1 MKKRL
6 LLIFGFLFCLT
17 GSVVAQNKTIRGK
30 VTATDDGSAM
40 PGVVVQVKGT
50 NVATQ
55 TDANGDYTVSASS
68 DQTLVFSFVGFDSV
82 EETVGSRSV
91 INVSLETD
99 QKLLDEVIVTGVAGA
114 TSRKKLTVSVVKVGS
129 DKLSIVPATSAAG
142 ALVGKVAGL
151 QTSQQGGSPGAATDL
166 LLRGDNNLNGSSAP
180 LLLVDGIILT
190 GSLADL
196 NVDDIESIEVVK
208 GAAAAALYGSRAG
221 NGVISVT
228 TKRGTSTHLNKTDVV
243 VRNEIGAQQLAKYME
258 TAESHLYAMAPDW
271 QTAQGRYTKYAGVT
285 FPADYSGTG
294 FDPRISGSRAL
305 DPDGYMDNPYGVYRD
320 QQKEF
325 FRTGTNLT
333 NFISVANRS
342 EKSNIY
348 LSFENNI
355 QQGVVKMTDGYKRQ
369 NFRINVDQQIAK
381 WLRFSASNTFVNKTS
396 STPAQSDGLFYN
408 IARLEKDVDLF
419 AANPDGQPYYLRYNH
434 FNEETTN
441 PLYQLYKRKTQ
452 DDSRRWLASFAAN
465 VRLTSWADVDITHTI
480 ENLNRIRST
489 IFPQDYWTRSGGP
502 IENNY
507 MSYNNGSISNNKD
520 ESKTNNSQFTLNLSQ
535 KFGDLSTRG
544 KLSYLYENRHQEGN
558 YIFGSQFVVSGIE
571 NFNNIK
577 PENLTGATSYKEDER
592 AQNYFV
598 ILGLDWKDKYLFDGM
613 FRRDGSSLFGPEA
626 RWNSYYRVSGA
637 YRISEDV
644 AINGIDELKIRA
656 AHGTAGI
663 RPGFNWQYEVYSLGS
678 GNASASQAGNRFLKP
693 STTEETEIGLNVEF
707 LKRFQFEATYAMST
721 TYDQFLNVPLVGF
734 LNDGFSSRWENA
746 GTVKSNTF
754 EFTLGAN
761 WYKKKD
767 FTWNTNITFSK
778 IRQKITELPIA
789 PFTTSGQT
797 LNGDQDKLFY
807 IREGELYGSIY
818 GYRMLK
824 SLEEMAQQ
832 LPADKS
838 ISDYEINSDGYVV
851 PKGSQGTAQE
861 MPVKK
866 LNADGTPWMG
876 VIGNGTPDFLAG
888 ISNTVT
894 WKNFQFYL
902 LLDWKQGGDVYNG
915 KDQRLAFNNVSKR
928 QDMTGVPDNL
938 KKVAGY
944 VGSNTGFYDANNG
957 NAYWVEDGTYLKV
970 REVALGYSLPS
981 QWVKGFAKGIT
992 ARVVGRNLLTFTNY
1006 SGYDPEVGSLR
1017 FPIDGIYANPLY
1029 RNYAFSLTLNF

>member
-6 LLIFGFLFCLT
+6 LLIFGFLFCMT
-17 GSVVAQNKTIRGK
+17 ASVVAQNKAIRGK

-55 TDANGDYTVSASS
+55 TDGNGDYTINASS
-68 DQTLVFSFVGFDSV
+68 DQTLVFSFVGFDSA
-82 EETVGSRSV
+82 EEVVGTRSV
-91 INVSLETD
+91 INVQLRTD

-129 DKLSIVPATSAAG
+129 DKLTIVPATSAAG

-151 QTSQQGGSPGAATDL
+151 QTSQRGGQPGAATDM
-166 LLRGDNNLNGSSAP
+166 LLRGDNNLNGSAAP

-221 NGVISVT
+221 NGVIAVT
-228 TKRGTSTHLNKTDVV
+228 TKRGANVGLNKTDIV
-243 VRNEIGAQQLAKYME
+243 VRNEIGAQRLANYLE
-258 TAESHLYAMAPDW
+258 TAESHLYAMASDW
-271 QTAQGRYTKYAGVT
+271 QSAQGKYTKYAGVT
-285 FPADYSGTG
+285 YPANYSGTG
-294 FDPRISGSRAL
+294 FDPGIVGSRSL

-320 QQKEF
+320 QQREF

-333 NFISVANRS
+333 NFVSVANRS
-342 EKSNIY
+342 EKTNIY
-348 LSFENNI
+348 ISFENNM
-355 QQGVVKMTDGYKRQ
+355 QQGVVKLTDGYNRQ
-369 NFRINVDQQIAK
+369 NFRINLDQQVSK
-381 WLRFSASNTFVNKTS
+381 WLRFSASNTFINRTS
-396 STPAQSDGLFYN
+396 STPSQSDGLFYN
-408 IARLEKDVDLF
+408 IARLEKDVDLY
-419 AANPDGQPYYLRYNH
+419 APNPDGQPYYLRYNH
-434 FNEETTN
+434 FNDETTN
-441 PLYQLYKRKTQ
+441 PLYLLYKRKVKNT
-452 DDSRRWLASFAAN
+452 SRRWLANYGAN
-465 VRLTSWADVDITHTI
+465 VRLTSWADIDVTHTI
-480 ENLNRIRST
+480 ENNNGFSST

-502 IENNY
+502 IENKY
-507 MSYNNGSISNNKD
+507 MSYSNGSIANTKT

-535 KFGDLSTRG
+535 KFGDLSTRA
-544 KLSYLYENRHQEGN
+544 KLSYLYENRHYEEN
-558 YIFGSQFVVSGIE
+558 YVFGSQFVVSGIE

-577 PENLTGATSYKEDER
+577 PENISNATSYIEDER
-592 AQNYFV
+592 AQNYFA

-613 FRRDGSSLFGPEA
+613 FRYDGSSLFGPEA
-626 RWNSYYRVSGA
+626 RWNPYYRVSGA

-644 AINGIDELKIRA
+644 SINGIDELKIRA
-656 AHGTAGI
+656 AHGTAGL
-663 RPGFNWQYEVYSLGS
+663 RPGFNWQYEVYSLS
-678 GNASASQAGNRFLKP
+678 NGNATASQAGNRFLKP
-693 STTEETEIGLNVEF
+693 STTEETEVGLNVEF
-707 LKRFQFEATYAMST
+707 LKKFQFEATYAIST
-721 TYDQFLNVPLVGF
+721 TRNQFLNVPLVPF
-734 LNDGFSSRWENA
+734 LNDGFSSRWDNA
-746 GTVKSNTF
+746 GTVKANTL

-778 IRQKITELPIA
+778 VQQKITELPIA
-789 PFTTSGQT
+789 PYLAPSQQI
-797 LNGDQDKLFY
+797 NGDQNLFY
-807 IREGELYGSIY
+807 IKEGEVYGAIY

-832 LPADKS
+832 LPADKT
-838 ISDYEINSDGYVV
+838 INDYEINSDGYVV
-851 PKGSQGTAQE
+851 PKGSQGKANE

-866 LNADGTPWMG
+866 LNADGTPWYG
-876 VIGNGTPDFLAG
+876 RIGNGTPDFVSG
-888 ISNTVT
+888 ISNTIT
-894 WKNFQFYL
+894 WKNLQFYL

-915 KDQRLAFNNVSKR
+915 KEQRLAFNNVSKR

-944 VGSNTGFYDANNG
+944 IGSNSGFYDANNG
-957 NAYWVEDGTYLKV
+957 NAYWVEDGTYVKV

-981 QWVKGFAKGIT
+981 QWVKGFSKGIT
-992 ARVVGRNLLTFTNY
+992 ARVVGRNLLTFTKY
-1006 SGYDPEVGSLR
+1006 TGYDPEVGSLR
-1017 FPIDGIYANPLY
+1017 FPVDGIYANPLY